1 MHTPAD
7 THTYSYTCTQIHT
20 PADTHIH
27 THTHTYTHNT
37 HTYTHIH
44 THTHTSTQLGW
55 PDMKLPIMYTMSWP
69 ERVPV
74 QDATWPRL
82 DLAKASQLT
91 FRAPDR

>member
-1 MHTPAD
+1 MCVPHLCLVPHPMHARARLP
-7 THTYSYTCTQIHT
+7 
-20 PADTHIH
+20 
-27 THTHTYTHNT
+27 
-37 HTYTHIH
+37 
-44 THTHTSTQLGW
+44 QLGW

-91 FRAPDR
+91 FKAPDR